1 MLPLQWFGI
10 ASTPLGEGRVHQ
22 LAMLSFAFCVFVHYR
37 LRAHTAVARS
47 AFVFIVANAYMIA
60 AVAALSLYHGQAPNP
75 AYQQLLYL
83 GVFGAVATYFYR
95 AASNLEPGGVEI
107 LRWASAATC
116 VSALV
121 GFGVSMAINGVNP
134 GAIMAQT
141 IASGDPELF
150 QKEVFKS
157 AFAGF
162 GLSEDIVQGNLRHEV
177 FGAVLLAMLVSTWA
191 MRVGSAPTKRQVA
204 IYRAATLT
212 GVALLAI
219 SLSRSVI
226 IAALILPVLAI
237 IRSARRGELSTAQ
250 LVIFF
255 GSAAAVGVLLVSGL
269 GLVIVNRFLN
279 DTTGYESRAGNYDK
293 ALAAVPDYW
302 VTGGYDTSGVSSHNF
317 LLDTLLRNGVFAFI
331 PAVVIVGVVL
341 VTFAML
347 ATRLY
352 RLPTFMVPVAAALA
366 LPLVRMGT
374 SGGGLIPPVEWLA
387 LGFAA
392 GVLAAWRRP
401 PRHQHPPAP
410 VRVAAHV

>member
-1 MLPLQWFGI
+1 
-10 ASTPLGEGRVHQ
+10 
-22 LAMLSFAFCVFVHYR
+22 
-37 LRAHTAVARS
+37 
-47 AFVFIVANAYMIA
+47 
-60 AVAALSLYHGQAPNP
+60 
-75 AYQQLLYL
+75 
-83 GVFGAVATYFYR
+83 
-95 AASNLEPGGVEI
+95 
-107 LRWASAATC
+107 
-116 VSALV
+116 
-121 GFGVSMAINGVNP
+121 MAINGVNP
-134 GAIMAQT
+134 GAILAQT

-191 MRVGSAPTKRQVA
+191 MRVGSDPTKRQVA
-204 IYRAATLT
+204 VYRAATIT
-212 GVALLAI
+212 GIALLAI

-226 IAALILPVLAI
+226 IAALILPLLAI

-255 GSAAAVGVLLVSGL
+255 GSAAAVGLLLVSGL

-279 DTTGYESRAGNYDK
+279 DTTGYESRAGNYDR
-293 ALAAVPDYW
+293 ALAAVPDHW

-317 LLDTLLRNGVFAFI
+317 LLDTLLRHGVFAFI
-331 PAVVIVGVVL
+331 PAVVIAGAVL
-341 VTFAML
+341 LAFAML
-347 ATRLY
+347 AARLY

-392 GVLAAWRRP
+392 GVLTAWRRP
-401 PRHQHPPAP
+401 WRQEHAPAP
-410 VRVAAHV
+410 ARVAANA